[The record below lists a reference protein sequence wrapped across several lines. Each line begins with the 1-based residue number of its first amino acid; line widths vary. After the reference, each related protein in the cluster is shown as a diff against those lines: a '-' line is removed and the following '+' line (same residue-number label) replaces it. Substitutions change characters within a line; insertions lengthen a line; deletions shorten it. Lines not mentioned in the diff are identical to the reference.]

1 MKCAMKHLIAR
12 QVQFKKKRKTP
23 KTISLNEVV
32 CNQTRLS
39 FARDKPSYL
48 QTVEN
53 FKLLTGRFLWPFQ
66 K

>member
-1 MKCAMKHLIAR
+1 MCSETSDSKTGAI
-12 QVQFKKKRKTP
+12 KKKKKT

-53 FKLLTGRFLWPFQ
+53 FKLLTGHFLWPFQ

>member
-1 MKCAMKHLIAR
+1 MCNETSDSKTGAI
-12 QVQFKKKRKTP
+12 KKKKQKTLQ
-23 KTISLNEVV
+23 TISLNEIV

-53 FKLLTGRFLWPFQ
+53 FKLMTGRFLWPFQ

>member
-1 MKCAMKHLIAR
+1 MCSETSDSKTGAI
-12 QVQFKKKRKTP
+12 KKNKQT

-53 FKLLTGRFLWPFQ
+53 FKLLTGHFLWPFQ